1 MKILGSE
8 TVIVVPYHNSGQIQK
23 FCAQWG
29 VEDMDKDT
37 LTLFYH
43 DSGGM
48 GCAKAK
54 NSAIKHAIENCGAEI
69 VVILDDDCYPVPGSG
84 MNLAKFAEAHVKNLI
99 NPCPVEMFAKITNP
113 RSRGT
118 PRFTCTKNYP
128 PAASIGFWRGSGDFC
143 AVDDL
148 ASIKGSMLGFTMNS
162 IFGQYFALSGMN
174 IAFCPKDW
182 LPWCQFIDVPRYDDV
197 WMGLLFQKEAY
208 RRGFC
213 FSFNGPE
220 VFHDKQSNKFAN
232 LRHETQW
239 FEENETLWLKILES
253 KETDYATLRALLPP
267 C

>member
-1 MKILGSE
+1 MNILGKQ
-8 TVIVVPYHNSGQIQK
+8 TIIVVPYHNPAQIQK

-37 LTLFYH
+37 LTLFCH
-43 DSGGM
+43 DSAGC
-48 GCAKAK
+48 GCARTK
-54 NSAIKHAIENCGAEI
+54 NAGVRCAVEEYNAEI

-99 NPCPVEMFAKITNP
+99 TPCPVEMFEAITNP

-118 PRFTCTKNYP
+118 PRFYTTKLYP
-128 PAASIGFWRGSGDFC
+128 VAASIGFWRGSGDFS

-148 ASIKGSMLGFTMNS
+148 ASVKGSMIGFTMRS
-162 IFGQYFALSGMN
+162 IFGRYFALSGMN
-174 IAFCPKDW
+174 IAFRPKDW
-182 LPWCQFIDVPRYDDV
+182 LPWCQFIDVPRYDDI
-197 WMGLLFQKEAY
+197 WMGLLWQKEAY

-232 LRHETQW
+232 LRHEAKW
-239 FEENETLWLKILES
+239 LEENETLWLKILES
-253 KETDYATLRALLPP
+253 EATDYATLRALLP

>member
-1 MKILGSE
+1 MNILGKE
-8 TVIVVPYHNSGQIQK
+8 TIIVVPYRRQAQIEK
-23 FCAQWG
+23 FCAKWG
-29 VEDMDKDT
+29 VENMDKDA

-48 GCAKAK
+48 GCPKAK
-54 NSAIKHAIENCGAEI
+54 NSAIKHVIENFGAEI

-84 MNLAKFAEAHVKNLI
+84 MNLAKFAEAHVKNLT
-99 NPCPVEMFAKITNP
+99 NPFPVEMFEAITEVP
-113 RSRGT
+113 SRGT
-118 PRFTCTKNYP
+118 PRFSRTKDYP
-128 PAASIGFWRGSGDFC
+128 VAASIGFWQGSHDYS

-148 ASIKGSMLGFTMNS
+148 SHVKWPMNGFIKPS
-162 IFGQYFALSGMN
+162 IFGKHFALSGMN
-174 IAFCPKDW
+174 IAFRPKDW
-182 LPWCQFIDVPRYDDV
+182 LPWCQFIDVPRYDDI